1 MARGAVDS
9 NLPLA
14 SFTAYICIRYGN
26 KENNN
31 NNDHDDDNKMM
42 VMMTD
47 AIYCWETIHFGTS
60 ICLQLKTIFIIFV
73 KLVLGCFNQLENIVK
88 VSHI

>member
-47 AIYCWETIHFGTS
+47 AK
-60 ICLQLKTIFIIFV
+60 KTIQYM
-73 KLVLGCFNQLENIVK
+73 LGNNTFWNFNMSSVENHFY
-88 VSHI
+88 HICQAGLRMF